1 MAAIARGR
9 RHAAETINLIN
20 PNPNPNPSPNPNPN
34 PNPNPKVT
42 LTLTKRAPRRH
53 WGLHRAH
60 CGRAVLPEK
69 ERALRGLVGS
79 VISIALSTVAALY
92 ILRYVQLLLK

>member
-42 LTLTKRAPRRH
+42 LTLTKAPRRH
-53 WGLHRAH
+53 VGDSTALT
-60 CGRAVLPEK
+60 GRAVLPEK

>member
-42 LTLTKRAPRRH
+42 LTLTKARHAGIAGTPRS
-53 WGLHRAH
+53 LAEQY
-60 CGRAVLPEK
+60 CPEK
-69 ERALRGLVGS
+69 ERALRGLVWA
-79 VISIALSTVAALY
+79 VLLALHS
-92 ILRYVQLLLK
+92 LR

>member
-42 LTLTKRAPRRH
+42 LTLTKAATPALGTPPRSLAEQYCPRRSVRCEV
-53 WGLHRAH
+53 WW
-60 CGRAVLPEK
+60 AVLL
-69 ERALRGLVGS
+69 ALHS
-79 VISIALSTVAALY
+79 
-92 ILRYVQLLLK
+92 LR